1 MEVSV
6 WVPVAVAVIA
16 AVPLLLATR
25 TQRTNQQQD
34 AQVREAELAVSG
46 LAVLVNELQEER
58 AECKAELVAL
68 RQEMTDLRRR
78 VGTVEREV
86 NGHD

>member
-68 RQEMTDLRRR
+68 RQEMIDLRRR

>member
-1 MEVSV
+1 M

-46 LAVLVNELQEER
+46 LAMLVNELQEER

-68 RQEMTDLRRR
+68 RREMVDLRRR

>member
-46 LAVLVNELQEER
+46 LAMLVNELQEER

-68 RQEMTDLRRR
+68 RQEMVELRRR